1 MPTTITH
8 GWDESRSAPCQQQ
21 IDATRPMNED
31 AAALMDLRRIRECF
45 VRADV
50 EAALAYQFDP
60 KSSTDIAQVLFV
72 DQSGGL
78 VLEIGSA
85 PAFVGWLLAALAYHS
100 AEKEALVERFLR
112 DAATDARIAE
122 EYLDGR
128 RRLAVNDGKRF

>member
-1 MPTTITH
+1 
-8 GWDESRSAPCQQQ
+8 
-21 IDATRPMNED
+21 MND
-31 AAALMDLRRIRECF
+31 DVPALMDLRRILEYF

-50 EAALAYQFDP
+50 EAALAYQFD
-60 KSSTDIAQVLFV
+60 SRGATDVTQALFV

-78 VLEIGSA
+78 VFEAGSA
-85 PAFVGWLLAALAYHS
+85 PAFVGLLLAALAYHS